1 MRLDFTNDPA
11 GSYAALI
18 LVAFVLIETSFRL
31 QSLTRDFVKWLL
43 VDRPD
48 KKAMTKRMTAE
59 EKMLSEYM
67 IG

>member
-1 MRLDFTNDPA
+1 MNLDFTNDPA
-11 GSYAALI
+11 GSFAS
-18 LVAFVLIETSFRL
+18 LVLVGFVLLETSFRL
-31 QSLTRDFVKWLL
+31 QLLTRDFMKWLL

-48 KKAMTKRMTAE
+48 KKAMTERMTAE